1 MTGVSI
7 RQQVNN
13 MQEGTI
19 MFRSDFPMYN
29 VESVGNMLAEL
40 VKENVIVKLSHGIYL
55 KPKHSRFGNINPTID
70 EIVASIANRDKCQ
83 ILPCGATAELALGL
97 STQVPMSYTYLTS
110 GSARTIE
117 ISNKQIIFKRA
128 VPRNFSYKTKLVSL
142 LVQALKSIGEEN
154 VDGEQIQQIQSLF
167 REEKQKDLLK
177 EDINATP
184 IWMKRLLLP
193 IYKKVMI

>member
-1 MTGVSI
+1 
-7 RQQVNN
+7 
-13 MQEGTI
+13 

-40 VKENVIVKLSHGIYL
+40 VKENVIIKLSHGIYM
-55 KPKHSRFGNINPTID
+55 KPKHSRFGNIYPTID
-70 EIVASIANRDKCQ
+70 EIVASIANRDKRQ

-110 GSARTIE
+110 GSARTID

-142 LVQALKSIGEEN
+142 LVQALKSIGEDN

-184 IWMKRLLLP
+184 IWMRRLLLP
-193 IYKKVMI
+193 IYKNVMI